1 MPVCV
6 CGGGW
11 RVGGGGGTRALSIVS
26 RDKVLRFK
34 NTLLLIIINYS
45 TDRTTVSVHFLVPGE
60 L

>member
-6 CGGGW
+6 CGGG
-11 RVGGGGGTRALSIVS
+11 GGGALRIVS

-45 TDRTTVSVHFLVPGE
+45 TDRTTVSVHFLIPGE